1 MAARSRP
8 VRPVPGGPAVLPF
21 FTLVLACQLAGEAFA
36 RVTGLPVPGPILGLV
51 LLFAALTLR
60 GRPAPRLEESADGLL
75 SHLALLFVPA
85 GVGVVQY
92 LPLLASE
99 WLAVAASVVGG
110 TAVAIAVT
118 GRVMGTLTREPETV
132 DR

>member
-1 MAARSRP
+1 M
-8 VRPVPGGPAVLPF
+8 LPF

-36 RVTGLPVPGPILGLV
+36 RGTGLPVPGPILGLV

-99 WLAVAASVVGG
+99 WLAVSASVVGS
-110 TAVAIAVT
+110 AVVSIAVT
-118 GRVMGTLTREPETV
+118 GLVMRALSPEADPV
-132 DR
+132 ER

>member
-1 MAARSRP
+1 M
-8 VRPVPGGPAVLPF
+8 LPF
-21 FTLVLACQLAGEAFA
+21 LTLLLACQLAGEALA

-51 LLFAALTLR
+51 LLFAGLALR

-75 SHLALLFVPA
+75 AHLSLLFVPA

-99 WLAVAASVVGG
+99 WLAVSASVVGG
-110 TAVAIAVT
+110 AVVAIAVT
-118 GRVMGTLTREPETV
+118 GLVMRALSRDPEPV

>member
-1 MAARSRP
+1 M
-8 VRPVPGGPAVLPF
+8 LPF
-21 FTLVLACQLAGEAFA
+21 LTLPLACQLAGEALA

-51 LLFAALTLR
+51 LLFAGLTLR

-75 SHLALLFVPA
+75 AHLSLLFVPA

-99 WLAVAASVVGG
+99 WLAVSASVVGS
-110 TAVAIAVT
+110 AVVAIAVT
-118 GRVMGTLTREPETV
+118 GLTMRILSREPDLA

>member
-1 MAARSRP
+1 
-8 VRPVPGGPAVLPF
+8 VLPF
-21 FTLVLACQLAGEAFA
+21 LTLLLACQLAGEVFA

-51 LLFAALTLR
+51 LLFVGLMLR
-60 GRPAPRLEESADGLL
+60 RRPAPRLEESADGFLAHL
-75 SHLALLFVPA
+75 SLLFVPA

-99 WLAVAASVVGG
+99 WLAVSAAVVGS
-110 TAVAIAVT
+110 AVVAIAVT
-118 GRVMGTLTREPETV
+118 GLVMRALSREPGPV

>member
-1 MAARSRP
+1 M
-8 VRPVPGGPAVLPF
+8 LPF
-21 FTLVLACQLAGEAFA
+21 LTLLLACQLAGEVFA
-36 RVTGLPVPGPILGLV
+36 RVTGLPVPGPILGLL
-51 LLFAALTLR
+51 LLFVGLMMR

-75 SHLALLFVPA
+75 GHLSLLFVPA

-99 WLAVAASVVGG
+99 WLAVSASVVGS
-110 TAVAIAVT
+110 TVVAIAVT
-118 GRVMGTLTREPETV
+118 GLVMRALSRQPDPV

>member
-1 MAARSRP
+1 M
-8 VRPVPGGPAVLPF
+8 LPF
-21 FTLVLACQLAGEAFA
+21 FTLLLACQLAGEVLA

-51 LLFAALTLR
+51 LLFVGLTLR
-60 GRPAPRLEESADGLL
+60 GRPAPRLEETADGLL
-75 SHLALLFVPA
+75 AHLSLLFVPA

-99 WLAVAASVVGG
+99 WLAVSASVVGS
-110 TAVAIAVT
+110 AVVAIATT
-118 GRVMGTLTREPETV
+118 GLVMRALSREPEPT